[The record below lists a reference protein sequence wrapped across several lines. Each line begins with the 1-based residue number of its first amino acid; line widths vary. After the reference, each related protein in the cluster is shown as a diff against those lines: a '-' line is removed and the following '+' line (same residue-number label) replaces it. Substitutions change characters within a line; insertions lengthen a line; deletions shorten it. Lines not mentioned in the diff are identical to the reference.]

1 LRFFGASRSN
11 EKWGYRDRRFINAS
25 KTEHFRD
32 LSAWVC
38 ALWGGGQGTS
48 MTFCAIPQATARHWH
63 LTTVEGRRLMSKT
76 DGALRLDERLRNWA
90 NADKAWSDGAD
101 AARVEAA
108 WRRLATH
115 HQELLRMAYVW
126 RADRGV
132 ICRRLKIPQRP
143 WYRYELE
150 VTQAKAALDRFLRE
164 EQG

>member
-1 LRFFGASRSN
+1 
-11 EKWGYRDRRFINAS
+11 
-25 KTEHFRD
+25 
-32 LSAWVC
+32 
-38 ALWGGGQGTS
+38 
-48 MTFCAIPQATARHWH
+48 
-63 LTTVEGRRLMSKT
+63 MSKT

-90 NADKAWSDGAD
+90 NADKAWSDAAD

-150 VTQAKAALDRFLRE
+150 VAQAKAALDRLLHE
-164 EQG
+164 ERG